1 MNRILL
7 VEDDPGIVKSLTEF
21 LNAEGF
27 QVASAS
33 GQTAAIQLFD
43 REPFDLVLLDVSLS
57 EGNGFATCASL
68 KSRSTVPVIFL
79 TASGDEGSTVAGL
92 DIGADDYIAK
102 PFRPRE
108 LVSRIRNSLRRSGN
122 RSLVRLGSVAVNT
135 DKGVVTKNGAEIALS
150 ALEYNV
156 TDVAGHDLLRAFSDF
171 DSVTKQGLNGVAYTL
186 LALDSRDYEI
196 PEAEKGAKQT
206 TRDALVDYLLEAQL
220 ADGGW
225 AYGGETA
232 EADMTAIVLQALAP
246 YVAEDAKTT
255 QEKAVAKAVERA
267 LECLSKIQ
275 TPTGGF
281 TSGGS
286 VTPES
291 AAQVIV
297 ALTAL
302 GIDPQTDARFIKNG
316 VNALDSLCSFYTEGG
331 GFRHTMRGERDELA
345 TTQGYYA
352 LAAYWRMTQ
361 EKTPLYDMSDLDESA
376 QKAA

>member
-122 RSLVRLGSVAVNT
+122 RSIVRLGNITVDT
-135 DKGVVTKNGAEIALS
+135 DKGVVSKNGAEIALS
-150 ALEYNV
+150 ALEYKI
-156 TDVAGHDLLRAFSDF
+156 LLTFIANRGRMLSRA
-171 DSVTKQGLNGVAYTL
+171 
-186 LALDSRDYEI
+186 
-196 PEAEKGAKQT
+196 
-206 TRDALVDYLLEAQL
+206 YLLDEV
-220 ADGGW
+220 W
-225 AYGGETA
+225 
-232 EADMTAIVLQALAP
+232 DMAGDFVNDNTLTVNIKRLREKI
-246 YVAEDAKTT
+246 EDDPGNPEIIKT
-255 QEKAVAKAVERA
+255 
-267 LECLSKIQ
+267 I
-275 TPTGGF
+275 
-281 TSGGS
+281 
-286 VTPES
+286 
-291 AAQVIV
+291 
-297 ALTAL
+297 
-302 GIDPQTDARFIKNG
+302 
-316 VNALDSLCSFYTEGG
+316 
-331 GFRHTMRGERDELA
+331 RGM
-345 TTQGYYA
+345 GY
-352 LAAYWRMTQ
+352 RV
-361 EKTPLYDMSDLDESA
+361 D
-376 QKAA
+376 

>member
-122 RSLVRLGSVAVNT
+122 RSIVRLGNVTVDT
-135 DKGVVTKNGAEIALS
+135 DKGVVSKNGAEIALS
-150 ALEYNV
+150 ALEYKI
-156 TDVAGHDLLRAFSDF
+156 LLTFIANRGRMLSRA
-171 DSVTKQGLNGVAYTL
+171 
-186 LALDSRDYEI
+186 
-196 PEAEKGAKQT
+196 
-206 TRDALVDYLLEAQL
+206 YLLDEV
-220 ADGGW
+220 W
-225 AYGGETA
+225 
-232 EADMTAIVLQALAP
+232 DMAGDFVNDNTLTVYIKRLREKIENDP
-246 YVAEDAKTT
+246 GNPEIIKT
-255 QEKAVAKAVERA
+255 
-267 LECLSKIQ
+267 I
-275 TPTGGF
+275 
-281 TSGGS
+281 
-286 VTPES
+286 
-291 AAQVIV
+291 
-297 ALTAL
+297 
-302 GIDPQTDARFIKNG
+302 
-316 VNALDSLCSFYTEGG
+316 
-331 GFRHTMRGERDELA
+331 RGM
-345 TTQGYYA
+345 GY
-352 LAAYWRMTQ
+352 RV
-361 EKTPLYDMSDLDESA
+361 D
-376 QKAA
+376 

>member
-122 RSLVRLGSVAVNT
+122 RSIVRLGNVIVDT
-135 DKGVVTKNGAEIALS
+135 DKGVVSKNGAEIALS
-150 ALEYNV
+150 ALEYKI
-156 TDVAGHDLLRAFSDF
+156 LLTFIANRGRMLSRA
-171 DSVTKQGLNGVAYTL
+171 
-186 LALDSRDYEI
+186 
-196 PEAEKGAKQT
+196 
-206 TRDALVDYLLEAQL
+206 YLLDEV
-220 ADGGW
+220 W
-225 AYGGETA
+225 
-232 EADMTAIVLQALAP
+232 DMAGDFVNDNTLTVYIKRLREKI
-246 YVAEDAKTT
+246 EDDPGNPEIIKT
-255 QEKAVAKAVERA
+255 
-267 LECLSKIQ
+267 I
-275 TPTGGF
+275 
-281 TSGGS
+281 
-286 VTPES
+286 
-291 AAQVIV
+291 
-297 ALTAL
+297 
-302 GIDPQTDARFIKNG
+302 
-316 VNALDSLCSFYTEGG
+316 
-331 GFRHTMRGERDELA
+331 RGM
-345 TTQGYYA
+345 GY
-352 LAAYWRMTQ
+352 RV
-361 EKTPLYDMSDLDESA
+361 D
-376 QKAA
+376 